1 MSCDLSF
8 RGLACK
14 RRLPNVRSI
23 GCTRN
28 RIWGILP
35 DDERD
40 PYAPTDSGAVNF
52 DKNFD
57 ISQPDSQVWLLTLMA
72 DIRRQSWVDSEL
84 TKPSLLE
91 RFNTWLAQ
99 HPTSDSSLCHEDLE
113 VDSPK
118 LPLQPAVFRSCF
130 AAFAS
135 SGQRRP
141 AGAFWR
147 EDDDLGRPT
156 AIVVSVKTTIRSAE
170 YETLRSLY
178 LNFDFVWQ
186 SHARVAKRGYDKGFF
201 ISGWFARM
209 DSQQQFFR
217 QQGGTSVLCVF
228 VVILALLYAT
238 GSAAISLL
246 GALSVVC
253 SVACSLGIYPLV
265 LQRSQL
271 RLNFRTMEE
280 SASWELG
287 LLETLMIP
295 LLIVQATEYVIHM
308 GYAYNSATVFATARE
323 RSSVAL
329 EAVGVPIVASA
340 GGTFL

>member
-1 MSCDLSF
+1 MADLRCVGF
-8 RGLACK
+8 
-14 RRLPNVRSI
+14 
-23 GCTRN
+23 TRY

-40 PYAPTDSGAVNF
+40 PYTPADSGAVNF
-52 DKNFD
+52 DKAFD
-57 ISQPDSQVWLLTLMA
+57 LSQTDSQVWLLTLMA
-72 DIRRQSWVDSEL
+72 DIRRQRWVDSEL
-84 TKPSLLE
+84 TQPSVIE
-91 RFNTWLAQ
+91 RFDAWLAQ
-99 HPTSDSSLCHEDLE
+99 HPTSDSGLCHEDLRE

-135 SGQRRP
+135 SAQRRP
-141 AGAFWR
+141 VGAFWR
-147 EDDDLGRPT
+147 DGGDLGRPT
-156 AIVVSVKTTIRSAE
+156 AIVVSVKTTTRNAE
-170 YETLRSLY
+170 YEALQNLY
-178 LNFDFVWQ
+178 LDFDSVWQ
-186 SHARVAKRGYDKGFF
+186 SHARVAGRGHDSGFF
-201 ISGWFARM
+201 ISSWFARM

-265 LQRSQL
+265 LQRGQL
-271 RLNFRTMEE
+271 RLNLRVMEE

-295 LLIVQATEYVIHM
+295 LLIAQVTEYVIHM
-308 GYAYNSATVFATARE
+308 GYAYNSATVYATARE
-323 RSSVAL
+323 RSAVAL

-340 GGTFL
+340 SGTFL